1 MHKKSKIIAAIVAV
15 FVIIGLVWLVRPLDG
30 YIESPGEAD
39 DLSQFVKIDGKNDT
53 SKGRY
58 NITSVY
64 LSRAN
69 GFSYLQTKINP
80 HMSYAKSEDVMG
92 GQSSEV
98 FNEVQNF
105 YMQSAIAN
113 AEQVAFRKANQEITA
128 TYRGIYVLS
137 VSDTSHFKK
146 SIKVGDTITAVDGHH
161 YENSDGFIKYLANK
175 KKGVRVTVDY
185 LRNGKKGQTSGD
197 TIKLPSSKSPE
208 YPNGRSGIGI
218 VLTDNVAVSTSR
230 KIAVDPGKIG
240 GPSGGLM
247 FTLQMYDQLT
257 GDKLSKNRNISGTGT
272 MNVNGYV
279 GEIGGIDKKVIAAK
293 EAGSTVFFAPYI
305 APTKEILKY
314 EEQHKTNYQLARDTA
329 KKYAP
334 SIKVIPVETFQD
346 AVNYLETG
354 KIIKTTDK
362 VK

>member
-1 MHKKSKIIAAIVAV
+1 MRKKSKIIAAIAAI
-15 FVIIGLVWLVRPLDG
+15 FLFIGIGVLFWPLNG

-39 DLSQFVKIDGKNDT
+39 DLAKFVKIGGKNDT
-53 SKGRY
+53 AKGRY

-64 LSRAN
+64 LSKAN
-69 GFSYLQTKINP
+69 VLGYLQTKINP
-80 HMSYAKSEDVMG
+80 QLSYASAEEVTG
-92 GQSSEV
+92 GESSAV
-98 FNEVQNF
+98 FTKVQNF

-113 AEQVAFRKANQEITA
+113 AEQVAFKKAQRPITT

-137 VSDTSHFKK
+137 VNDNSHFKH
-146 SIKVGDTITAVDGHH
+146 SIQVGDTITAVDGHH
-161 YENSDGFIKYLANK
+161 YDNSDGFIKYLADK
-175 KKGVRVTVDY
+175 KPGVKVTIDY
-185 LRNGKKGQTSGD
+185 LRDGKPGQTTGK
-197 TIKLPSSKSPE
+197 TIKLPSTRSPE

-218 VLTDNVAVSTSR
+218 VLTDNVAVMTDP
-230 KIAVDPGKIG
+230 KVEVDPGQIG

-247 FTLQMYDQLT
+247 FTLQIYDQLT
-257 GDKLSKNRNISGTGT
+257 GNHLAKGRNISGTGT

-293 EAGSTVFFAPYI
+293 EAGSTIFFAPYV
-305 APTKEILKY
+305 APTKELLKY

-334 SIKVIPVETFQD
+334 TVKVIPVQTFDD
-346 AVNYLETG
+346 AVNYLATG

-362 VK
+362 PQ

>member
-1 MHKKSKIIAAIVAV
+1 MRIKSKIIAIIAACI
-15 FVIIGLVWLVRPLDG
+15 VIIGLAVLVWPLDG

-39 DLSQFVKIDGKNDT
+39 DLAQFVKIDGKHDA

-64 LSRAN
+64 LSKAH

-80 HMSYAKSEDVMG
+80 HLSYAKADDVTG
-92 GQSSEV
+92 GETSEV

-113 AEQVAFRKANQEITA
+113 AEQVAFKKATKPITT

-146 SIKVGDTITAVDGHH
+146 TIKVGDTITAVDGHH
-161 YENSDGFIKYLANK
+161 YENSDGFIKYLAGK
-175 KKGVRVTVDY
+175 PKGVKVTIDY
-185 LRNGKKGQTSGD
+185 LRHGKSGQTSGT
-197 TIKLPSSKSPE
+197 TIKLPSSKSVE
-208 YPNGRSGIGI
+208 YPKGRSGIGI
-218 VLTDNVAVSTSR
+218 VLTDNVAVSTPQ
-230 KIAVDPGKIG
+230 KITVDPGKIG

-247 FTLQMYDQLT
+247 FTLQIYDQLT
-257 GDKLSKNRNISGTGT
+257 GDKLSKGRNISGTGT
-272 MNVNGYV
+272 MNANGYV
-279 GEIGGIDKKVIAAK
+279 GEIGGIDKKIIAAK
-293 EAGSTVFFAPYI
+293 NAGSGVFFAPYI
-305 APTKEILKY
+305 TPTKEILKY
-314 EEQHKTNYQLARDTA
+314 EEQHQTNYQLARDTA

-334 SIKVIPVETFQD
+334 NMKVIPVRTFQD
-346 AVNYLETG
+346 AVDYLESG

-362 VK
+362 PA